1 MTGPR
6 HDTLP
11 DPREGERLRRM
22 SRPPPASSRIA
33 DPGMRVIWGIV
44 AITCLPE
51 IVLQLSDQGLLG
63 QPLWR
68 ALAYQNGAFWPG
80 LLGSWRPNYAAQPI
94 TMFLSYSWL
103 HASLSHL
110 LGNMLALLV
119 LAHLLA
125 PGTLGG
131 GIRFGAVYLG
141 SAFGAAVAFALLYP
155 GSGSMV
161 GASGAVFGMAGAAI
175 VWHWRARRRTQP
187 RQAALEACGY
197 GVVLMLLNSASH
209 FLQDSPVAW
218 EAHLGGAVTGAL
230 LACLL
235 PAPDQAR
242 SAKIRS

>member
-1 MTGPR
+1 MFGQTMNLSQFLGRQMTGPR

-11 DPREGERLRRM
+11 DPREGERLQRM
-22 SRPPPASSRIA
+22 SRPPPAPSHIA

-80 LLGSWRPNYAAQPI
+80 LLGGWRPNYAAQPI

-155 GSGSMV
+155 GPGWKASIRGAERTTKTSSGSMCP
-161 GASGAVFGMAGAAI
+161 
-175 VWHWRARRRTQP
+175 RRTAISLKEP
-187 RQAALEACGY
+187 FVAMETEA
-197 GVVLMLLNSASH
+197 
-209 FLQDSPVAW
+209 VAKVS
-218 EAHLGGAVTGAL
+218 LSQVNM
-230 LACLL
+230 
-235 PAPDQAR
+235 
-242 SAKIRS
+242 IR